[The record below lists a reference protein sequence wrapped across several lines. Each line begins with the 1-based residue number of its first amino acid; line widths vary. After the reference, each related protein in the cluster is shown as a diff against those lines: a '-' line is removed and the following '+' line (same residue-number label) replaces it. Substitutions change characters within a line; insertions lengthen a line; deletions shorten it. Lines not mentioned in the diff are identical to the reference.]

1 MAANCVELD
10 NTTLHDTI
18 RNAGMAYEV
27 YPDLR
32 WLDTQVCWFE
42 IALHIKAESYQPPE
56 SGESRA
62 AFSLLS
68 EAAEQIAEQFGGGA
82 PVRMTAP
89 YCTIHT
95 PSLDRNQPV
104 GMSRSISIVVDGIPP
119 YGRGEEPRLLQQL
132 RQALNHLGVE
142 RRTY

>member
-10 NTTLHDTI
+10 NRTLHDAI
-18 RNAGMAYEV
+18 RDAGMAYEV

-95 PSLDRNQPV
+95 PSLDGSQPA
-104 GMSRSISIVVDGIPP
+104 GMARSLSIFVDGIPA
-119 YGRGEEPRLLQQL
+119 YGRSEEPALLRRL
-132 RQALNHLGVE
+132 RQALDHLGLE